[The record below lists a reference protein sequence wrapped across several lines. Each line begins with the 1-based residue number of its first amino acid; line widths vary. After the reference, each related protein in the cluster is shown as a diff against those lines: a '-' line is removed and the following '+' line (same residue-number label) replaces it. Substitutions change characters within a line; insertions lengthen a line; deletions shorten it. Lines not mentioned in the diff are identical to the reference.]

1 MVHRLVLVLVCC
13 FLPGCVVA
21 KSIAV
26 WSGRPSGDSRD
37 ELGVRPEFNLNDPAE
52 RQRALESIDHEL
64 MREEIVKTPR
74 DSRVCVVID
83 FDQQFQGTIVSASPE
98 RVELMNCIF
107 REIVPGPD
115 GQQQC
120 KTSHLPY
127 MSVEIEKMTRFQ
139 AVTPPPANFD
149 SRETNSDNSD
159 SVIDSIVLLD
169 GCSQR
174 LGQQPSRGL
183 ADKKSQSSEGVW
195 EEAADLPPGSQIC
208 VVDASG
214 HRFDGTVLGA
224 DPEGVE
230 LMNCIWR
237 EVVPGQGGQKQIKTS
252 HVAFQSFKASSI
264 ASLAI
269 ISPAPDDFVP
279 PEVGVDCEQYIVAE
293 FIAKSGC
300 RHRWAKPSDRLTR
313 TRIPSRE
320 LSSK

>member
-1 MVHRLVLVLVCC
+1 
-13 FLPGCVVA
+13 VVG

-26 WSGRPSGDSRD
+26 WSGRSSSDSRD

-107 REIVPGPD
+107 SEVVPGPD

-120 KTSHLPY
+120 KTSHVPY
-127 MSVEIEKMTRFQ
+127 VSVEIEKMTRFL

-149 SRETNSDNSD
+149 SRETNSDSSD
-159 SVIDSIVLLD
+159 SVIDSIVLLS
-169 GCSQR
+169 GHSQR

-183 ADKKSQSSEGVW
+183 ADKESKSPEGMRA
-195 EEAADLPPGSQIC
+195 ETENLPQGSQIC
-208 VVDASG
+208 IVDVSG
-214 HRFDGTVLGA
+214 HRFDGTVLSAG
-224 DPEGVE
+224 PEGVE

-237 EVVPGQGGQKQIKTS
+237 EVIPGQGGQKQIKTS

-264 ASLAI
+264 ASCAI

-279 PEVGVDCEQYIVAE
+279 PELGVDCEQYIVAE

-300 RHRWAKPSDRLTR
+300 RHRWAKPSDRATR
-313 TRIPSRE
+313 TKTQSRE
-320 LSSK
+320 LSFK